1 MQVDRVLF
9 PVTALGPGNRLG
21 MWMIGCHKRC
31 KKCANPELQIF
42 DKTKEI
48 SVEQLEEMIL
58 KTDVKRIEGIT
69 ISGGE
74 PFAQP
79 GELRKFL
86 KKISSKIEDILVF
99 SGYTYEELYKI
110 CYIIVH
116 ECFHYIC
123 VIFCGEYFD
132 ENNDNI
138 KELIASNYQ
147 QMYFFKGN
155 LKGKYNTYMNKGR
168 QIQNVYFN
176 DELMS
181 IGIHNNERSVK

>member
-58 KTDVKRIEGIT
+58 KTDVKTYRGVT

-86 KKISSKIEDILVF
+86 KKISS
-99 SGYTYEELYKI
+99 
-110 CYIIVH
+110 
-116 ECFHYIC
+116 
-123 VIFCGEYFD
+123 
-132 ENNDNI
+132 ND
-138 KELIASNYQ
+138 
-147 QMYFFKGN
+147 
-155 LKGKYNTYMNKGR
+155 
-168 QIQNVYFN
+168 
-176 DELMS
+176 
-181 IGIHNNERSVK
+181 